1 MDPSGGTSVAE
12 KGSKEVTVLSTGHE
26 KARVTVML
34 TASYEGKK
42 MPIFV
47 LLPRKRPIDAIVKKF
62 GKKMVLCWERKNLMD
77 DALTTTYFEKV

>member
-1 MDPSGGTSVAE
+1 
-12 KGSKEVTVLSTGHE
+12 
-26 KARVTVML
+26 ML
-34 TASYEGKK
+34 TASSDGKK

-47 LLPRKRPIDAIVKKF
+47 LLPRKRPIEAVVKKF